1 VNREIKLRRS
11 SLRLVDFFK
20 LLAIGFFIM
29 RSMFYGLYVTSFV
42 FVLSVF
48 PNSSF
53 GDGLKIGFVSTD
65 RVFKESAPAIKSQKN
80 LQKEF
85 SGREEVIRQTS
96 EKARSLQNKLEK
108 EGLTMS
114 DSERQAAESDLGRL
128 SRDLQRLQRE
138 FKEELNLRK
147 NQEMKLVLELA
158 NQAIFKIAEKE
169 KYDLILQEAVYR
181 SPRLD
186 ITDKVI
192 EALENE

>member
-1 VNREIKLRRS
+1 
-11 SLRLVDFFK
+11 
-20 LLAIGFFIM
+20 M
-29 RSMFYGLYVTSFV
+29 RSLFYGLFVTSFV
-42 FVLSVF
+42 SVLSVF

-96 EKARSLQNKLEK
+96 EKARLLQNKLEK
-108 EGLTMS
+108 ESLTMS

-192 EALENE
+192 EALANE